1 MKKCF
6 GLLLALLLMLTGI
19 LAFAESGEG
28 RQPGFYLY
36 ERRLVPTDGGCV
48 LHLRIL
54 MVNDTAYC
62 LDGVDVR
69 LLDAQGQEIVPL
81 SVRMEAP
88 LNPVPAG
95 ETFFPVTLY
104 YTLPEGCEAADF
116 QVTGVPG
123 EAYDE
128 PAAEALE
135 FDTGHILL
143 SSGNGP
149 ALVAWM
155 EERGSKL
162 YMSGY
167 MAVYYLYDVD
177 GNYLG
182 STTVSWEDAAVHC
195 PASDAMANLEAISG
209 LPEMVLEYY
218 NIDFNEGS
226 YYYLFD
232 DVRLTGLA
240 KEDIPYD
247 ALVHT
252 YRTKSPMSVVAATF
266 EELPD
271 GLWRAYALLQNGACE
286 PVHLDAQQAIV
297 MDADG
302 NEICYE
308 GVTSE
313 YALWE
318 VDAFSITT
326 AWMTFSGIPEGVVP
340 ADLRVHGRATH
351 EEASSSVKRLDAEH
365 YRVRKIGS
373 RMILTGSVPGELLV
387 DQNGDGETSC
397 DGIIWYAR
405 HPEDNS
411 MISCG
416 FEHTVWPI
424 VGEDS
429 YVFDQVE
436 IPNVPEGVTPEML
449 VFFINAK

>member
-1 MKKCF
+1 MKKLMC
-6 GLLLALLLMLTGI
+6 LLLALTLVLTG
-19 LAFAESGEG
+19 LSALAESGET
-28 RQPGFYLY
+28 RRPGFYLH
-36 ERRLVPTDGGCV
+36 ERRLVPTEEGCV

-54 MVNDTAYC
+54 MVNDIAYC

-81 SVRMEAP
+81 SVQMEAP
-88 LNPVPAG
+88 VNPVPAG
-95 ETFFPVTLY
+95 ESFFPVTLY
-104 YTLPEGCEAADF
+104 YTLPEGREAVDF
-116 QVTGVPG
+116 QVMGIPG
-123 EAYDE
+123 EAFNE
-128 PAAEALE
+128 PAAEELE

-143 SSGNGP
+143 SSGDGP

-155 EERGSKL
+155 EEHRSEL

-182 STTVSWEDAAVHC
+182 STTVSWEDATLHC
-195 PASDAMANLEAISG
+195 PASEAMANLEAISG
-209 LPEMVLEYY
+209 LPEVVLEYY

-232 DVRLTGLA
+232 DVSLTGLA
-240 KEDIPYD
+240 REDIPYD
-247 ALVHT
+247 ALVYT

-266 EELPD
+266 EKLPD

-302 NEICYE
+302 NEIYYE
-308 GVTSE
+308 SVTSQ
-313 YALWE
+313 YARWQ

-326 AWMTFSGIPEGVVP
+326 AWMTFEGIPEGAIP
-340 ADLRVHGRATH
+340 TELRVHGRATH
-351 EEASSSVKRLDAEH
+351 EEASSSVKRLDEEH

-373 RMILTGSVPGELLV
+373 RMVLSGSVPEELLE

-397 DGIIWYAR
+397 DGIMWYAL

-411 MISCG
+411 MLSCG

-429 YVFDQVE
+429 YLFDQVE
-436 IPNVPEGVTPEML
+436 IPNVPESVTPKMM